1 MPEVTTSSSVN
12 TPLQVEP
19 ETPLHAKPDEQLNL
33 STLRELDEQE
43 IADLD
48 LDPTID
54 ETPSFI
60 NIPKELNAS
69 GSLPVSRENGLPTTT
84 TTAAINGTLSR
95 TLNGNSSSDV
105 SVTISDNDNE
115 RLKRGLPS
123 DDFDEGDDQD
133 TTESEGP
140 LYVSSFHTR
149 PSETTQLYQFD
160 NSDDYKPTIN
170 FNSPFQSTPK
180 TSKQPNAAAS
190 HSRHSLI
197 RPHIRTDSHR
207 HTHVSSHQPRT
218 FRTRKNSISRTTQHS
233 PQPQHRRLSM
243 SQQSKF
249 ISYVDA
255 RLMEIQRKFVQSR
268 GLNNVTGYTDL
279 SELLNDVK
287 SLLDFVWYS
296 IDNVAN
302 TDYLLKKRDNDDDG
316 IAEEERG
323 RVEVDLEI
331 GDADADSNTDIGI
344 IDEEEVEKE
353 AVETPRRDTRTYQSG
368 GFGQPSYII
377 KIADDLMDYVE
388 KFKITEADSEAVE
401 KLFKLLFI
409 LDSIFKSL
417 IMGSN
422 TGRVKLNGTDKV
434 RFVGIAERTRM
445 RLPLY
450 FETNGIH
457 GYHFELSKIYEQGLE
472 SCGC

>member
-60 NIPKELNAS
+60 NIPKELDVS
-69 GSLPVSRENGLPTTT
+69 GTLPVSKGNRLPTTT
-84 TTAAINGTLSR
+84 TTTVNNSLSR

-105 SVTISDNDNE
+105 SVTISDTDNE
-115 RLKRGLPS
+115 RLKRGFPP
-123 DDFDEGDDQD
+123 DDYDEGDEQD

-140 LYVSSFHTR
+140 LFVSSSHTR
-149 PSETTQLYQFD
+149 PPPSRTTQPYQFD

-180 TSKQPNAAAS
+180 SSKQPNTAAS

-197 RPHIRTDSHR
+197 RPHIRTNSHAQ
-207 HTHVSSHQPRT
+207 QPRA
-218 FRTRKNSISRTTQHS
+218 FRTRKNSISRTTAQ
-233 PQPQHRRLSM
+233 QPHRRLSM

-249 ISYVDA
+249 ISYVDT

-302 TDYLLKKRDNDDDG
+302 TDYLLKKRDDDDDG
-316 IAEEERG
+316 GMAE
-323 RVEVDLEI
+323 VEVDLDLDFGLER
-331 GDADADSNTDIGI
+331 GDADTDSNTDMGV
-344 IDEEEVEKE
+344 ID
-353 AVETPRRDTRTYQSG
+353 AGETSRRDTGTRQSG

-388 KFKITEADSEAVE
+388 KFKITETDSEAVE
-401 KLFKLLFI
+401 KLFKLFFI

-422 TGRVKLNGTDKV
+422 TGHVKLNGTDKV